1 MQKRKKFLLV
11 RKFMTKKLVFIMMWL
26 AMVAVAVPA
35 GAGLVT
41 FIHGLPALPG
51 AIPSS
56 NPVDI
61 AFDGKCEYIY
71 EPYGAKLG
79 PRQIEEGWHT
89 TVFYESTPNDP
100 CRGTVLAATEVF
112 FDASDEVD
120 VTLHLNSE
128 DVVVASVWDN
138 TTALDAIENGAE
150 VAVEVR
156 NAAAGPTLTAVL
168 KKENEE
174 VDSGGVIPGSSLGPI
189 ETTAGKH
196 TVQVKNGDETLDQDS
211 DEFKA
216 DRVYWVYITGSVFK
230 KTINLLTIESIPGEL
245 IEGQPPPNPPKYS
258 TCCYY
263 GYPVPSGQGQCY
275 STGGLYVGDVA
286 PDPNPCR

>member
-1 MQKRKKFLLV
+1 MNKKVIIITLMLV
-11 RKFMTKKLVFIMMWL
+11 SFTI
-26 AMVAVAVPA
+26 PA
-35 GAGLVT
+35 SAGLVT

-61 AFDGKCEYIY
+61 ALDGKCEYIY

-79 PRQIEEGWHT
+79 PRQIEEGWHSII
-89 TVFYESTPNDP
+89 FYESLSNDP
-100 CRGTVLAATEVF
+100 CRGTVLAAIEAFLET
-112 FDASDEVD
+112 SDEVD
-120 VTLHLNSE
+120 IALHLNSE
-128 DVVVASVWDN
+128 DVVVASIWDN

-174 VDSGGVIPGSSLGPI
+174 VDSGGVIPGSTFGPI
-189 ETTAGKH
+189 DTTVGEH
-196 TVQVKNGDETLDQDS
+196 IVQVKNGEETLDQDS

-245 IEGQPPPNPPKYS
+245 IEGQDPPNPPKYS

-275 STGGLYVGDVA
+275 STGGLYIGDVA
-286 PDPNPCR
+286 PSPNPCR

>member
-11 RKFMTKKLVFIMMWL
+11 RKIMTKKLVFIMMWL

-35 GAGLVT
+35 DAGLVT

-61 AFDGKCEYIY
+61 ALDRECEYIY

-79 PRQIEEGWHT
+79 PRQIEEGWHSII
-89 TVFYESTPNDP
+89 FYESLPNDP
-100 CRGTVLAATEVF
+100 CRGTVLSALEVF
-112 FDASDEVD
+112 LEASDEVD
-120 VTLHLNSE
+120 ITLHLNSE
-128 DVVVASVWDN
+128 DVVVASIWDN
-138 TTALDAIENGAE
+138 TTALDAIDNGAE

-168 KKENEE
+168 KKENEV

-189 ETTAGKH
+189 ETTVGKH

-211 DEFKA
+211 DEFQA

-263 GYPVPSGQGQCY
+263 GYPVQSGQGSCY
-275 STGGLYVGDVA
+275 STGGLYIGDVA
-286 PDPNPCR
+286 PNPNPCR

>member
-11 RKFMTKKLVFIMMWL
+11 RKIMTKKLVFIMMWL
-26 AMVAVAVPA
+26 ALVAVAVPA

-41 FIHGLPALPG
+41 VIHGLPALPG

-61 AFDGKCEYIY
+61 ALDGACEYIY

-79 PRQIEEGWHT
+79 PRQIEEGWHSII
-89 TVFYESTPNDP
+89 FYESLPNDP
-100 CRGTVLAATEVF
+100 CRGTVLSAIETFLE
-112 FDASDEVD
+112 ASDEVD
-120 VTLHLNSE
+120 ITLHLNSE

-138 TTALDAIENGAE
+138 TTALDAIDAGVE

-174 VDSGGVIPGSSLGPI
+174 VDSGGVIPGSTFGPI
-189 ETTAGKH
+189 ATTVGEH
-196 TVQVKNGDETLDQDS
+196 IVQVKNGDETLDQDS
-211 DEFKA
+211 DEFQA

-245 IEGQPPPNPPKYS
+245 IEGEDPPNPPRYS

-263 GYPVPSGQGQCY
+263 GYPVQLGQGQCY
-275 STGGLYVGDVA
+275 STGGRYIGDVA
-286 PDPNPCR
+286 PNPNPCR